1 MMGEREAATPGLQP
15 AAPAEWLRLDVRAV
29 AVGALLGAGVAV
41 SAGVPTA
48 AGVASGT
55 SWVVALAWVVPCG
68 LLLVLGGAGLEYVRW
83 RRTQYRISA
92 EQAELHTGLVFLR
105 RRSLARERIRSV
117 DLTANPLLRVF
128 GLVAVKIGTG
138 EASSESTLSLSP
150 VTRAE
155 GERLRLEL
163 LRGEQHATDGTLA
176 ELDRAWIRYAPI
188 SFLAPALGLAAGG
201 AVMQLAR
208 WFGLEEELIDR
219 VRDLF
224 TGVPLLLVLVILAAI
239 LLVAGLIGSL
249 GLFVEMWWN
258 YRLDREPGTL
268 RVRRGLLTTRSI
280 SIEER
285 RLRGVDV
292 VEPLGVRLAGAAR
305 VDAIATGLV
314 QQKEDEKAD
323 HKTLLPAAPKDLADR
338 IAAAVLRE
346 DVAPTAAVRLT
357 AHPRA
362 ALGRRIRMAV
372 AAALLPVVVLVVLGL
387 LFTDVLVQLGVI
399 LAVVLLPIAVLLA
412 RDSYKA
418 LGHGI
423 TGKYLVTR
431 SGSIRRST
439 AALQRDGVLGWRV
452 RQSVFQRRVGLA
464 TFSAITAA
472 GGGAYSARDAD
483 ADEGLDFAREAVP
496 GLLEP
501 FVVRG

>member
-1 MMGEREAATPGLQP
+1 MTGEREAATPGLQP

-29 AVGALLGAGVAV
+29 AVGALLAAGVAV

-55 SWVVALAWVVPCG
+55 SWAVALAWVVPCG
-68 LLLVLGGAGLEYVRW
+68 LLLILGGAGLEYVRW
-83 RRTQYRISA
+83 RRTQYRISTA
-92 EQAELHTGLVFLR
+92 QAELHTGLVVLK
-105 RRSLARERIRSV
+105 RRSLSRERIRSV

-176 ELDRAWIRYAPI
+176 ELDPAWIRYAPV

-201 AVMQLAR
+201 AVMQVSQ
-208 WFGLEEELIDR
+208 WFTLQEELIDW
-219 VRDLF
+219 VQGLF
-224 TGVPLLLVLVILAAI
+224 NGVALLLVILILAAI
-239 LLVAGLIGSL
+239 LLVVGVIGSL
-249 GLFVEMWWN
+249 GQFVEMWWN
-258 YRLDREPGTL
+258 YRLDREPGTI

-314 QQKEDEKAD
+314 QQKEDEKTD
-323 HKTLLPAAPKDLADR
+323 HKTLLPPAPKDLADR

-346 DVAPTAAVRLT
+346 EIAPTAAAQLT
-357 AHPRA
+357 PHPRA
-362 ALGRRIRMAV
+362 ALGRRLRISV
-372 AAALLPVVVLVVLGL
+372 ASALVPVVALVVLGL
-387 LFTDVLVQLGVI
+387 LFTDVLLQLGVL

-412 RDSYKA
+412 RDNYRA

-431 SGSIRRST
+431 SGSVRRST
-439 AALQRDGVLGWRV
+439 AALQRDGVIGWRI

>member
-1 MMGEREAATPGLQP
+1 MMREREAATPATLQ
-15 AAPAEWLRLDVRAV
+15 PAEWLRLDGRAV
-29 AVGALLGAGVAV
+29 AVGAVLAAGVAV

-55 SWVVALAWVVPCG
+55 SWAVALAWVVPCG

-83 RRTQYRISA
+83 RRTQYRISPT
-92 EQAELHTGLVFLR
+92 QAELHTGLVVLR

-155 GERLRLEL
+155 GERLRQEL

-188 SFLAPALGLAAGG
+188 SFLPPALGLAAGG

-208 WFGLEEELIDR
+208 WFGLEEELIDWTQ
-219 VRDLF
+219 DLF

-239 LLVAGLIGSL
+239 LLVAGVIGSL

-268 RVRRGLLTTRSI
+268 RVRRGLLTTRSV

-292 VEPLGVRLAGAAR
+292 VEPLGARLAGAAR

-314 QQKEDEKAD
+314 QQQEDEKTD

-346 DVAPTAAVRLT
+346 DVAPTAAARLT
-357 AHPRA
+357 THPRA
-362 ALGRRIRMAV
+362 ALGRRIRIAV
-372 AAALLPVVVLVVLGL
+372 AAALLPVVVLVVLGG
-387 LFTDVLVQLGVI
+387 LFTDVLVQFGV
-399 LAVVLLPIAVLLA
+399 LMAVVLLPIAVLLA
-412 RDSYKA
+412 RDNYRA

-431 SGSIRRST
+431 SGSLRRST

-483 ADEGLDFAREAVP
+483 ADEGLDFARDAVP

>member
-1 MMGEREAATPGLQP
+1 MTSDWRK
-15 AAPAEWLRLDVRAV
+15 LDAKAV
-29 AVGALLGAGVAV
+29 VVGALLAAGVAV

-55 SWVVALAWVVPCG
+55 SWAVALAWVVPGG

-83 RRTQYRISA
+83 RRTQYRISGS
-92 EQAELHTGLVFLR
+92 QAELHTGLVFLR

-138 EASSESTLSLSP
+138 ESSGESTLVLSP
-150 VTRAE
+150 VRRAE

-163 LRGEQHATDGTLA
+163 LRGEQHESDGTLA
-176 ELDRAWIRYAPI
+176 ALDPAWIRYAPI
-188 SFLAPALGLAAGG
+188 SFLAPTLGLAAGG
-201 AVMQLAR
+201 AVMQVSQ
-208 WFGLEEELIDR
+208 WFTLQDELIDW
-219 VRDLF
+219 VQDLF
-224 TGVPLLLVLVILAAI
+224 NGIPLVLVLVVLTAI
-239 LLVAGLIGSL
+239 LLVVGLIGSL

-292 VEPLGVRLAGAAR
+292 VEPLGARLAGAAR

-314 QQKEDEKAD
+314 QQQEDEKTD

-346 DVAPTAAVRLT
+346 DAAPTAAAQLV

-362 ALGRRIRMAV
+362 ALGRRIRIAV

-387 LFTDVLVQLGVI
+387 LFTDVLVQLGVL

-412 RDSYKA
+412 RDNYKA

-431 SGSIRRST
+431 SGSVRRST

-452 RQSVFQRRVGLA
+452 RQSIFQRRAGLA

-496 GLLEP
+496 GLLES
-501 FVVRG
+501 FLVRG

>member
-1 MMGEREAATPGLQP
+1 MSS
-15 AAPAEWLRLDVRAV
+15 EWQQLDVKTV
-29 AVGALLGAGVAV
+29 AVGAALAAGVAV
-41 SAGVPTA
+41 GAAVPTA
-48 AGVASGT
+48 VGVASGT
-55 SWVVALAWVVPCG
+55 SWSTALAWVVPCG
-68 LLLVLGGAGLEYVRW
+68 VLLVLAGALLEYVRW
-83 RRTQYRISA
+83 RRTAYRIGA
-92 EQAELHTGLVFLR
+92 EQAELRTGLVVLR
-105 RRSLARERIRSV
+105 RRALSRERIRSV

-138 EASSESTLSLSP
+138 ESSSESTLSLSP

-163 LRGEQHATDGTLA
+163 LRGEQHESDGTLA
-176 ELDRAWIRYAPI
+176 VLDPAWIRYAPI
-188 SFLAPALGLAAGG
+188 SFLAPTLGLAAGG
-201 AVMQLAR
+201 AVMQVSQ
-208 WFGLEEELIDR
+208 WFTLQDELIDW
-219 VRDLF
+219 VQDLF
-224 TGVPLLLVLVILAAI
+224 NGTPLVGVLVILTAF
-239 LLVAGLIGSL
+239 LLVVGLIGSL

-268 RVRRGLLTTRSI
+268 RVRRGLFTTRSI

-292 VEPLGVRLAGAAR
+292 VEPLGARLAGAAR

-314 QQKEDEKAD
+314 QQQEDEKTD
-323 HKTLLPAAPKDLADR
+323 HKTLLPPAPKDLADR

-346 DVAPTAAVRLT
+346 EVAPTAAARLT
-357 AHPRA
+357 PHPRA
-362 ALGRRIRMAV
+362 ALGRRLRISF
-372 AAALLPVVVLVVLGL
+372 AAALLPVLVLVVLGL
-387 LFTDVLVQLGVI
+387 LFTDVLLQLGGL
-399 LAVVLLPIAVLLA
+399 LAVVLLPVAVLLA
-412 RDSYKA
+412 RDNYKA

-431 SGSIRRST
+431 SGSVRRST

-483 ADEGLDFAREAVP
+483 ADEGLEFAREAVP

-501 FVVRG
+501 FLVRG

>member
-1 MMGEREAATPGLQP
+1 M
-15 AAPAEWLRLDVRAV
+15 
-29 AVGALLGAGVAV
+29 
-41 SAGVPTA
+41 
-48 AGVASGT
+48 
-55 SWVVALAWVVPCG
+55 ALAWVVPAAV
-68 LLLVLGGAGLEYVRW
+68 LLILGGAGLEYVRW
-83 RRTQYRISA
+83 RRTQYRISPT
-92 EQAELHTGLVFLR
+92 QAELHTGLVFLR

-138 EASSESTLSLSP
+138 ESSSESTLSLSP

-163 LRGEQHATDGTLA
+163 LKGEQHATDGTLA
-176 ELDRAWIRYAPI
+176 VLDPAWIRYAPI
-188 SFLAPALGLAAGG
+188 SFLAPTLGIAAGG
-201 AVMQLAR
+201 ALMQLAQ
-208 WFGLEEELIDR
+208 WFSLQEELIDW
-219 VRDLF
+219 VQDLF
-224 TGVPLLLVLVILAAI
+224 QGITLLLVLLVLAAI
-239 LLVAGLIGSL
+239 LLVVGVIGSL

-258 YRLDREPGTL
+258 FRLDREPGIL
-268 RVRRGLLTTRSI
+268 RVRRGLLTSRSI

-292 VEPLGVRLAGAAR
+292 VEPLGARLAGAAR

-314 QQKEDEKAD
+314 QQQEDEKTD

-346 DVAPTAAVRLT
+346 DVAPTAAARLT
-357 AHPRA
+357 PHPRA
-362 ALGRRIRMAV
+362 ALGRRIRIAV
-372 AAALLPVVVLVVLGL
+372 AAALVPVAVLVVLGL
-387 LFTDVLVQLGVI
+387 LFTDVLLQLGGL

-412 RDSYKA
+412 RDNYQA

-431 SGSIRRST
+431 SGSVRRST
-439 AALQRDGVLGWRV
+439 AALQRDGILGWRV
-452 RQSVFQRRVGLA
+452 RQSIFQRRVGLA
-464 TFSAITAA
+464 TYSAITAA

-501 FVVRG
+501 FVARG